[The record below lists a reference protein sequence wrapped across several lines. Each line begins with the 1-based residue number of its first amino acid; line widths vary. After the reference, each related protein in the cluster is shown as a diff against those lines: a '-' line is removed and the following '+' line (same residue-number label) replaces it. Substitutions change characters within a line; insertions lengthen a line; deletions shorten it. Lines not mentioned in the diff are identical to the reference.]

1 MAVIQGDFKQVHGKV
16 AIVVSRFNEL
26 VTKRLATGAD
36 ETDHYAMIISNVTSV
51 VMELN
56 LAGKVPVTFGML
68 TIENIDQALQRSGLK
83 VGNEGSATAQSLL
96 EMMSLQEKIG

>member
-26 VTKRLATGAD
+26 VTKSLATCAA
-36 ETDHYAMIISNVTSV
+36 ETLLKFGIKEEDIDTYW
-51 VMELN
+51 
-56 LAGKVPVTFGML
+56 VPMTFGML
-68 TIENIDQALQRSGLK
+68 TTENIDQALQRSGLK